1 MAKYSDCECGSKTL
15 LKHRILTRRWYEKQ
29 FYIECDNCHFC
40 AKSAYTEKGAIR
52 NWNKAMSIA
61 KKKVGEPHDQP

>member
-1 MAKYSDCECGSKTL
+1 MTKYSDCACGSRTF

-61 KKKVGEPHDQP
+61 NKKAGELHD